1 MNPLRIALPLL
12 ACTGFVAA
20 PVAALADGDPRLG
33 RLYFRSICTD
43 CHVAET
49 GSAIAPN
56 QMTIAEWT
64 SYLDADRHDTGGAY
78 EGRVSD
84 FTSQGHRASIQ
95 EHNRV
100 AERFLSVSDGQMF
113 ANVRAW
119 LVSSAKDSDR
129 PAGCD

>member
-12 ACTGFVAA
+12 ACAGFVAA

-33 RLYFRSICTD
+33 RLYYRSICTD

-49 GSAIAPN
+49 GSGIAPN
-56 QMTIAEWT
+56 QKTIAEWE
-64 SYLDADRHDTGGAY
+64 SYLDTDRHDAGGAY
-78 EGRVSD
+78 DGKVSD
-84 FTSQGHRASIQ
+84 FTSQAHRESIQ

-100 AERFLSVSDGQMF
+100 AERFLSVDDDQMF
-113 ANVRAW
+113 ANVRTW
-119 LVSSAKDSDR
+119 LVSSAKDSDN